1 MRRSSS
7 HFRPSREFQAEELL
21 VKEYKE
27 QACLIRGIKRGLESE
42 RGRER
47 EKQKVRKMTRP
58 CQKDTGAN
66 LNELPMAKAGAIR
79 ATEYITIMLG
89 YNPPNKIYFS

>member
-1 MRRSSS
+1 
-7 HFRPSREFQAEELL
+7 
-21 VKEYKE
+21 
-27 QACLIRGIKRGLESE
+27 
-42 RGRER
+42 
-47 EKQKVRKMTRP
+47 MTRP

-89 YNPPNKIYFS
+89 YNPQNKIYFS